1 MNYAHLFILVT
12 SIVLPG
18 WLTPAVPVAAP
29 APKPAD
35 QVFKLSVAFDD
46 EEGLELNWQIA
57 RGYYLYRDKIA
68 VTLNGKALDITTSR
82 GEVKDD
88 PNFGPTEIYHDAA
101 AANVVGDPLPETGM
115 LDVTYQGCGEG
126 TICYPPIT
134 KAIDLAT
141 LVISEPAGRFGAR
154 QGRPGRVEP
163 VAFTTPVPAEQRS
176 DRFRLG
182 GSYLSMMLAFAGF
195 GLLLSFTPCMF
206 PMIPILSA
214 MLTRSTD
221 GSIGRSLALSSAFVL
236 AMSTAYAATGLFA
249 AWWGGNIQVALQTPL
264 AIGAMSLVFAILAAP
279 MFGLF
284 ELRLPPVMTALLI
297 PNPRRRGTL
306 GGAALLGFT
315 SALIVGPCATP
326 PLAAA
331 LIYASQT
338 GDTIRGSSALFALGL
353 GTGLPLIA
361 FGTFGATVLPQSGPW
376 LKRVKQLFGFIL
388 LALAIWMA
396 SRIAPP
402 ALVEIAWGGLL
413 IGIGA
418 WAGLMDLMVSRSDP
432 GLRQLLLAGPAA
444 VVAIYGFFVI
454 VGVSA
459 GLSGPTRPLAWL
471 GLLQTPAMVDD
482 PGFQTVTSV
491 PAFDLVLADGTGDQR
506 PLLIDFSAEWCTE
519 CKIMERTVLSS
530 VAVRERLRGF
540 RLIRADM
547 THFDAPA
554 KQLMQRFA
562 VVGPP
567 TLIFL
572 TSAGKEVDAA
582 RIVGAVGVD
591 EFLETLTRLQR
602 S

>member
-1 MNYAHLFILVT
+1 MNYAQLLILVT
-12 SIVLPG
+12 SILLPT
-18 WLTPAVPVAAP
+18 WLAPAPAAAAP
-29 APKPAD
+29 APRPAD

-57 RGYYLYRDKIA
+57 EGYYLYRDKIT
-68 VTLNGKALDITTSR
+68 VTLSGKALEITTSR

-88 PNFGPTEIYHDAA
+88 PSFGPTEIYRDAA
-101 AANVVGDPLPETGM
+101 AANVVGDPLPETGI
-115 LDVTYQGCGEG
+115 LEVTYQGCGEN

-134 KAIDLAT
+134 KTIDLAT
-141 LVISEPAGRFGAR
+141 LIVSEPADQRGAR
-154 QGRPGRVEP
+154 QGRLGFVEP
-163 VAFTTPVPAEQRS
+163 VTFTTLAGADETS
-176 DRFRLG
+176 GRFQLSG
-182 GSYLSMMLAFAGF
+182 GYLSMMLAFASF

-221 GSIGRSLALSSAFVL
+221 GSTGRSLALSSVFVL
-236 AMSTAYAATGLFA
+236 AISMAYATTGLFA
-249 AWWGGNIQVALQTPL
+249 AWWGGNIQVTLQTPL
-264 AIGAMSLVFAILAAP
+264 AITVMSLVFAILAAS

-284 ELRLPPVMTALLI
+284 ELQLPQRMTARLM
-297 PNPRRRGTL
+297 PSPRRGGTL
-306 GGAALLGFT
+306 GGAAVLGFA

-338 GDTIRGSSALFALGL
+338 GDTIRGSLALFALGL
-353 GTGLPLIA
+353 GAGLPLIA
-361 FGTFGATVLPQSGPW
+361 FGAFGAKALPRSGPW
-376 LKRVKQLFGFIL
+376 LRRTKQLFGFVF

-396 SRIAPP
+396 SRVAPP
-402 ALVEIAWGGLL
+402 VLVEMAWGALL

-418 WAGLMDLMVSRSDP
+418 WAGLIDRMIARSDP
-432 GLRQLLLAGPAA
+432 GLRQLLFAGPGAII
-444 VVAIYGFFVI
+444 AIYGFFVI

-459 GLSGPTRPLAWL
+459 GLSGPTQPLAWL
-471 GLLQTPAMVDD
+471 GLLQTSAAADD

-491 PAFDLVLADGTGDQR
+491 PAFDDVLTAGSDDRR
-506 PLLIDFSAEWCTE
+506 PLLIDFSAEWCAE
-519 CKIMERTVLSS
+519 CKVMEQTVLANA
-530 VAVRERLRGF
+530 AVRERLRGF
-540 RLIRADM
+540 RLVRADM
-547 THFDAPA
+547 THFDASA
-554 KQLMQRFA
+554 KQLMQRFS

-572 TSAGKEVDAA
+572 NSAGKEVDAA